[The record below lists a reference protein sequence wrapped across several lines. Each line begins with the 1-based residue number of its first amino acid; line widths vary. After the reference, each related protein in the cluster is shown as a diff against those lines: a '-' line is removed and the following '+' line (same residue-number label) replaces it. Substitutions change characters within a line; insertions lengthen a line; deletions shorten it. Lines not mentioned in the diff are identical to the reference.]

1 MLKNHHIV
9 IALVLC
15 LAAINDAEPS
25 ITVASPYVSVASSSG
40 FAVPAIANSVLDP
53 ATQEVLSITQST
65 LPQVSQSL
73 ATIAANGAREG
84 SY

>member
-1 MLKNHHIV
+1 MFKNHHVI
-9 IALVLC
+9 IALVLS
-15 LAAINDAEPS
+15 LAAINNAEPS

-53 ATQEVLSITQST
+53 ATQEVLSITQSS
-65 LPQVSQSL
+65 LPQVSQNL